1 MSEDS
6 AVIWGTFSDLKTVK
20 TRSVVQMIIEV
31 PIERGKQVVE
41 VFGFP
46 QPGAEIPVAV
56 ARLYD
61 KGDDEESLPPEEPKR
76 PSERWADI
84 PRVKRAGILCSDEAF
99 QKWARVQGKKHG
111 FEWVVDKIGARGF
124 VLTECGVDRRR
135 DLDNSLE
142 SRTAFDKMVERYR
155 EETRRVTSA

>member
-61 KGDDEESLPPEEPKR
+61 KGDDEEPLPPEKPKR
-76 PSERWADI
+76 PSERWDNI

-99 QKWARVQGKKHG
+99 QKWAAVQGKKWDCALT
-111 FEWVVDKIGARGF
+111 ETGARYF
-124 VLTECGVDRRR
+124 VLNECGVDRRR
-135 DLDNSLE
+135 DLDNSLA
-142 SRTAFDKMVERYR
+142 SRTAFDKMVVRYR